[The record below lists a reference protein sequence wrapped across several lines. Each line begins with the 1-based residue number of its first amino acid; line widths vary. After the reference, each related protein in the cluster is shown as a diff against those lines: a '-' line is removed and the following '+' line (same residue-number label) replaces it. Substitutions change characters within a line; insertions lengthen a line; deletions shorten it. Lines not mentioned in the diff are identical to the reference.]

1 MILLMRPQMFG
12 EMVYP
17 LCKKCNLYLRRTGVA
32 FMDPKITDHFLPSFQ
47 PYAHAYSSE
56 KKP

>member
-17 LCKKCNLYLRRTGVA
+17 LCEKCNLYLWRTGVA
-32 FMDPKITDHFLPSFQ
+32 FMDPKITDHFLPSF
-47 PYAHAYSSE
+47 
-56 KKP
+56 